1 MTLVFKQKISQGSHL
16 EMYDFP
22 YPKSLIK
29 NNKYIGEIGMTL
41 AYLPP
46 LDPKYGQE
54 YCRTNIDVSFGTYSY
69 LQNGKIDYKGQVPLE
84 AKWDVNMKPTSS
96 RPLSSFA
103 TDGSTAACM
112 ES

>member
-1 MTLVFKQKISQGSHL
+1 MKLKQNISQTKISQGSHL
-16 EMYDFP
+16 EIYDFP

-46 LDPKYGQE
+46 LDQKYDRE

-69 LQNGKIDYKGQVPLE
+69 KIVERLIIRDKFRLNRNG
-84 AKWDVNMKPTSS
+84 MKN
-96 RPLSSFA
+96 LNQH
-103 TDGSTAACM
+103 
-112 ES
+112 E